1 MKKKH
6 TIFLDTSTI
15 IGGGIDF
22 LERTSKVANLFITD
36 IVLQELDG
44 LKNAEGDTGYKAREI
59 YRQLAPATTKELY
72 ELPDRTELKRDDTL
86 FEMTLPSG
94 LVFYTIHRNKYKTK
108 DINDSKIIE
117 VANDYKGTLA
127 TIDIAQSVRAKS
139 VGCEVWV
146 VKGGESKVHKNYS
159 IIIFGLGIMMFATV
173 FGYGW
178 LSSSLKFS
186 QRWNAGSGVATGF
199 FKARPDNLISLIAS
213 EWYIVLVS
221 SGFFLAGLTILI
233 VGFFPEKFPKHAF
246 SNKVLEDMHESPSF
260 SSSLNE
266 SSCVVTGTDFIGTSS
281 STYYK

>member
-72 ELPDRTELKRDDTL
+72 ELPDRTELKKDDTL

-127 TIDIAQSVRAKS
+127 TIDIAESVRAKR
-139 VGCEVWV
+139 VGCEVV
-146 VKGGESKVHKNYS
+146 RLLLKESTERASNPPRSWGNVES
-159 IIIFGLGIMMFATV
+159 DGI
-173 FGYGW
+173 
-178 LSSSLKFS
+178 
-186 QRWNAGSGVATGF
+186 GS
-199 FKARPDNLISLIAS
+199 
-213 EWYIVLVS
+213 
-221 SGFFLAGLTILI
+221 
-233 VGFFPEKFPKHAF
+233 
-246 SNKVLEDMHESPSF
+246 
-260 SSSLNE
+260 
-266 SSCVVTGTDFIGTSS
+266 
-281 STYYK
+281 

>member
-59 YRQLAPATTKELY
+59 YRQFAPATTKELY
-72 ELPDRTELKRDDTL
+72 ELPNRTELKRDDTL

-94 LVFYTIHRNKYKTK
+94 LVFYTIHRSRYKTR

-127 TIDIAQSVRAKS
+127 TIDIAQSIRAKS
-139 VGCEVWV
+139 VGCEV
-146 VKGGESKVHKNYS
+146 KIIQEDELPIIESIRKSNNQSYS
-159 IIIFGLGIMMFATV
+159 SNKKTRSHTFSD
-173 FGYGW
+173 
-178 LSSSLKFS
+178 SSSDCIY
-186 QRWNAGSGVATGF
+186 T
-199 FKARPDNLISLIAS
+199 
-213 EWYIVLVS
+213 
-221 SGFFLAGLTILI
+221 
-233 VGFFPEKFPKHAF
+233 
-246 SNKVLEDMHESPSF
+246 SPSHMGY
-260 SSSLNE
+260 SSNIY
-266 SSCVVTGTDFIGTSS
+266 SSD
-281 STYYK
+281 

>member
-146 VKGGESKVHKNYS
+146 VKNK
-159 IIIFGLGIMMFATV
+159 
-173 FGYGW
+173 
-178 LSSSLKFS
+178 
-186 QRWNAGSGVATGF
+186 
-199 FKARPDNLISLIAS
+199 
-213 EWYIVLVS
+213 
-221 SGFFLAGLTILI
+221 
-233 VGFFPEKFPKHAF
+233 EKQK
-246 SNKVLEDMHESPSF
+246 KTRSF
-260 SSSLNE
+260 SSLLLGLSVFCLGLFE
-266 SSCVVTGTDFIGTSS
+266 LYFYEKPFIFSYVYLFIGSVIMLEGFIKYDRTTPLLRPSKNIDSSHNTHSISS
-281 STYYK
+281 SGSDSLYTDPSFMGASWSYYNND